1 MPRPAGRVGRD
12 AAWMTG
18 DGKPCVS
25 LAAPSLWPEFMSAGQ
40 CVYRSSRRP
49 VRATRPLKITI
60 GDFFLEHVTFGGEIF
75 AGATPHSGD
84 AATGPT
90 CLGCL
95 RCGFV
100 TVTTQVSPEK
110 SARLGVILTCRQGSR
125 RLSIGRL
132 KEETIFAKEP
142 NMHRPQYRIE
152 SSGTLKSSLL
162 LPINFNHLYRDS
174 SLAVAVAAKSR
185 TAPEREEIRVVQI
198 PSGEVIFRTKCT
210 G

>member
-1 MPRPAGRVGRD
+1 MAICSGQHKNAKPMIGPVGCVGGG
-12 AAWMTG
+12 AAWATG

-60 GDFFLEHVTFGGEIF
+60 GDFFLEHVTFGCEIF
-75 AGATPHSGD
+75 AGTTPHSGD
-84 AATGPT
+84 AATGPA

-110 SARLGVILTCRQGSR
+110 SARLGCYFDLPARLAPVVNRTVEGGDNFRQGAQHAQA
-125 RLSIGRL
+125 SI
-132 KEETIFAKEP
+132 P
-142 NMHRPQYRIE
+142 
-152 SSGTLKSSLL
+152 
-162 LPINFNHLYRDS
+162 D
-174 SLAVAVAAKSR
+174 
-185 TAPEREEIRVVQI
+185 
-198 PSGEVIFRTKCT
+198 
-210 G
+210 

>member
-1 MPRPAGRVGRD
+1 
-12 AAWMTG
+12 
-18 DGKPCVS
+18 
-25 LAAPSLWPEFMSAGQ
+25 MSVGQ
-40 CVYRSSRRP
+40 CVSSSNRRL
-49 VRATRPLKITI
+49 VRAPWALKITI
-60 GDFFLEHVTFGGEIF
+60 GDFFLAHVTFGGGETF

-84 AATGPT
+84 AATGPA

-198 PSGEVIFRTKCT
+198 PGGEVIFRTKCT
-210 G
+210 S